1 MIHDKVTFVS
11 WRANAYTAA
20 PFHSCPMGMACSVEA
35 LLNGM
40 MKSLP
45 FGVSPSI
52 ATDRITAPIGVFWL
66 VAVTYNACC
75 PGAAALS
82 MTVLRPLA
90 GTVTVLDVASAIF
103 SPSVPH
109 AAMSTDVG
117 LSDVVASM
125 TVLRPLAGT
134 VTVLD
139 VASAIFSPS
148 VPHAA
153 MSTDVGLSDVVASMS
168 CCVFPVVVAGT
179 RNRCCNW
186 VGTHDEAATP
196 GRSPSVAHDERAP
209 VAPVPLWA
217 LSTRVSSTEGSFAFC
232 ADET

>member
-1 MIHDKVTFVS
+1 
-11 WRANAYTAA
+11 
-20 PFHSCPMGMACSVEA
+20 MGMACSVEA
-35 LLNGM
+35 PRNGM

-66 VAVTYNACC
+66 VTVTYNACC

-117 LSDVVASM
+117 LSDV
-125 TVLRPLAGT
+125 L
-134 VTVLD
+134 
-139 VASAIFSPS
+139 
-148 VPHAA
+148 
-153 MSTDVGLSDVVASMS
+153 ASMS

-196 GRSPSVAHDERAP
+196 GRSPSVAHDARAP

-217 LSTRVSSTEGSFAFC
+217 LSTRVSRTEGSFALC